1 MKIIYKYLF
10 KKFLGPFALTFLFAL
25 FILLMQFLW
34 KYVDD
39 LVGKGLEI
47 SILLELL
54 FYASAQMV
62 ALAAPLA
69 VLLSSLMTFG
79 SLGENYEL
87 IAMKAAGISVRKLIL
102 ALSFFV
108 ILISCGSFW
117 FSDNVAPN
125 AYFKWRKLL
134 RNIMDQKP
142 TLSIEEGV
150 FYQGFDNYIIRVGK
164 KHRNNVDI
172 YDVLIFD
179 HSKYQGNTTF
189 TSAKRG
195 KMEITDDKM
204 FMLFTLYDGFAWD
217 ESTSSN
223 SSSKNPLTRFT
234 FSEQY
239 KKFDI
244 SSFIFEKTEEPFY
257 QRSNQ
262 ALPNKELKKR
272 IDSVKVVIQTNND
285 NIFDAFL
292 SSCKN
297 FKNYIYQDTLFKQ
310 GTHHNLAGYR
320 KMNTVE
326 QLEMINKVTSLK
338 NDINKAVSSNKEYNS
353 YAYYNYAS
361 YFVEWLKK
369 YVFAVA
375 CLLFFFIGASLGSI
389 VRKGGIGV
397 PLVITVAFFS
407 SYYMLSIFGDKI
419 AKGGVV
425 PVWFGAWLS
434 TLILLPIC
442 AFLIYQA
449 SVDSALLSTEEIS
462 KKIQNLKKLF
472 IKNKNEDTATRP

>member
-1 MKIIYKYLF
+1 VKIIYKYLF
-10 KKFLGPFALTFLFAL
+10 KKFLGPFALTFFFAL

-223 SSSKNPLTRFT
+223 ASTKNPLTRFT

-297 FKNYIYQDTLFKQ
+297 FKNYIYQDTLFIQ

-320 KMNTVE
+320 KMNTAE

-338 NDINKAVSSNKEYNS
+338 NEIHNAVSSNKEYNS

-375 CLLFFFIGASLGSI
+375 CLLFFFIGAPLGSI

-449 SVDSALLSTEEIS
+449 SVDSALLSTEEIN
-462 KKIQNLKKLF
+462 KKIRNLKKLF
-472 IKNKNEDTATRP
+472 IKNKNEDTATHP